1 MHKTGELLRMG
12 VEVYGG
18 PILATFTDRDLSF
31 AGRVSYRAESGVIAT
46 QLVRFKQPLLRLPNF
61 WLFI

>member
-1 MHKTGELLRMG
+1 MG

-31 AGRVSYRAESGVIAT
+31 AGRVSYRTEAGEIKT
-46 QLVRFKQPLLRLPNF
+46 QLVRFEESLLRLPTCH
-61 WLFI
+61 IYE

>member
-1 MHKTGELLRMG
+1 MLRMG

-31 AGRVSYRAESGVIAT
+31 AGRVSYRTEAGEIKT
-46 QLVRFKQPLLRLPNF
+46 QLVRFEESLLRLPTCH
-61 WLFI
+61 IYE